1 MAVGGSEPQGVLE
14 APSTVSMFVVAAAA
28 EELVSSSLCLSL
40 RIPATVAAPLSV
52 ESQGPQLE
60 QVAIRPVGA

>member
-1 MAVGGSEPQGVLE
+1 MVDTVGCAAFLICS
-14 APSTVSMFVVAAAA
+14 VADTAA
-28 EELVSSSLCLSL
+28 EELVSSSLWLSL

-52 ESQGPQLE
+52 ESQGHQLE